1 MQRQAIYRSVGLS
14 RRMLSTAAGS
24 SPVAAPTSATSTIPS
39 ATKKEDKKLRIVV
52 AVGGNALQR
61 RGDRLTIEN
70 QLKAA
75 AAMAPTMVELAK
87 KHELV
92 CKNIIVVDVLPNDTF
107 RYTLLTFMNFCS
119 DPW

>member
-1 MQRQAIYRSVGLS
+1 MISMNIQRQVVYRSLGLS
-14 RRMLSTAAGS
+14 RRMLSTTADATAVVS
-24 SPVAAPTSATSTIPS
+24 SPS
-39 ATKKEDKKLRIVV
+39 TKKEDKKLRIVV

-92 CKNIIVVDVLPNDTF
+92 CK
-107 RYTLLTFMNFCS
+107 
-119 DPW
+119 